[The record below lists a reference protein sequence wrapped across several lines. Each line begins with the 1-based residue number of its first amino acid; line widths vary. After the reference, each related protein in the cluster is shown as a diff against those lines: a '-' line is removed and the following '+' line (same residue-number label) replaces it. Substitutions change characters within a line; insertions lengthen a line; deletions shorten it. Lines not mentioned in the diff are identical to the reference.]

1 MSGTTHRCLVTNH
14 RIHAPCGVEIEVEG
28 DRVYVVKV
36 VDGTPSCTGQS
47 FDLAQVP
54 HAESATGY
62 LQICNHCLE
71 LLNSY
76 KQQETGSP
84 TAKSD
89 LNVEKSFCSFSED
102 CTDEELFHFVIENC
116 VATVAEIAMDKVLYA
131 EQKKKTAVAAAREL
145 RDWIEVEVD
154 AANEIVTC
162 DAEDYIFGAYCQEC
176 AFFEV
181 LQFGK
186 QPPTHCKTTSE
197 KWSDI
202 RMKCLKIFLD
212 ALKKRDT

>member
-1 MSGTTHRCLVTNH
+1 MSGTTHRCLVTKH

-36 VDGTPSCTGQS
+36 VDGTPSRTGQS

-89 LNVEKSFCSFSED
+89 LYVEESFCSFSDD
-102 CTDEELFHFVIENC
+102 CTDEELF
-116 VATVAEIAMDKVLYA
+116 
-131 EQKKKTAVAAAREL
+131 
-145 RDWIEVEVD
+145 
-154 AANEIVTC
+154 
-162 DAEDYIFGAYCQEC
+162 
-176 AFFEV
+176 
-181 LQFGK
+181 
-186 QPPTHCKTTSE
+186 
-197 KWSDI
+197 
-202 RMKCLKIFLD
+202 FLC
-212 ALKKRDT
+212 